1 MSDAAQPSPGLPRG
15 AGSAT
20 YRVMTTDDHEP
31 FARDPVLARAAGYPY
46 GITAASFTLIGGEA
60 RPFDAALTH
69 GRTPVI
75 GYGSNQSPEQLRR
88 KYGVNV
94 SPIPVQRAWLDDHD
108 VVYSAHFASYG
119 SLPAAL
125 RHAPGTRV
133 AVAVNWLDDAQLA
146 VMHPT
151 EQQNYHYA
159 RLNGIALHTAEG
171 ETLDS
176 ACVYLGFRGHV
187 ARDGAAIALAEVT
200 AENRR
205 LPSLGQLAAL
215 ALMRDHMAPGLTLAE
230 FVRAHIDDAALRAD
244 RVAALQALS
253 VAVAHAAHDVLGY
266 DGAVAM
272 AAAAAKP

>member
-1 MSDAAQPSPGLPRG
+1 MSPE
-15 AGSAT
+15 
-20 YRVMTTDDHEP
+20 DHEP
-31 FARDPVLARAAGYPY
+31 FASDPVLARAAGYPY
-46 GITAASFTLIGGEA
+46 AITEASFTLVGGEA
-60 RPFDAALTH
+60 RPFEASLTA

-88 KYGVNV
+88 KYGANR

-133 AVAVNWLDDAQLA
+133 AVAVNWLDDDQLA

-159 RLNGIALHTAEG
+159 RLTGIALHLAEG
-171 ETLDS
+171 TRLDS
-176 ACVYLGFRGHV
+176 AHAYLGFRGHV
-187 ARDGAAIALAEVT
+187 ARDGLPVALAEVQT
-200 AENRR
+200 ENRT
-205 LPSLGQLAAL
+205 LPALGQIDAL
-215 ALMRDHMAPGLTLAE
+215 ALLRDHMAPGETLAG

-244 RVAALQALS
+244 RVTALLAHA
-253 VAVAHAAHDVLGY
+253 VAVAHGAHEVLGY
-266 DGAVAM
+266 DSLPEQVRD
-272 AAAAAKP
+272 